1 MRILACDSEMKDDIF
16 ETDLKSKAQQIET
29 QKQAQRKAANDKE
42 EQYHEKARGLFSD
55 EMNLRPR
62 P

>member
-1 MRILACDSEMKDDIF
+1 MKDDIF